1 MFHQTQQHLKAG
13 QRMTCN
19 KCHII
24 NERKK
29 DEVIMGKLEKDA
41 AREFSKL
48 SKKEQQR
55 INKLKRI
62 PVPRP
67 AQLHDKKDV
76 PRKKKWDESGE
87 E

>member
-1 MFHQTQQHLKAG
+1 
-13 QRMTCN
+13 
-19 KCHII
+19 
-24 NERKK
+24 
-29 DEVIMGKLEKDA
+29 MGKLEKDA

-67 AQLHDKKDV
+67 AQLHDKRMFPGK
-76 PRKKKWDESGE
+76 RSGTKAE
-87 E
+87 RNNKRTAGR

>member
-1 MFHQTQQHLKAG
+1 
-13 QRMTCN
+13 
-19 KCHII
+19 
-24 NERKK
+24 
-29 DEVIMGKLEKDA
+29 MGKLEKDA
-41 AREFSKL
+41 AKEFSKL

>member
-1 MFHQTQQHLKAG
+1 
-13 QRMTCN
+13 
-19 KCHII
+19 
-24 NERKK
+24 
-29 DEVIMGKLEKDA
+29 MGKLEKDA

-48 SKKEQQR
+48 SKKEQQRINKLKRIKEQQR

>member
-1 MFHQTQQHLKAG
+1 
-13 QRMTCN
+13 
-19 KCHII
+19 
-24 NERKK
+24 
-29 DEVIMGKLEKDA
+29 MGKLEKDA

-76 PRKKKWDESGE
+76 SRKKKWDESGE